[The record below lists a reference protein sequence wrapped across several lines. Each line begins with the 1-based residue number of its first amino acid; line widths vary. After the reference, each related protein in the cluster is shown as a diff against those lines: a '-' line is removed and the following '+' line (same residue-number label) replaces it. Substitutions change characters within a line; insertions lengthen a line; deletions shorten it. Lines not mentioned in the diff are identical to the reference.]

1 LKKRPNLVL
10 KDKISADKLLQK
22 LLPLFS
28 EDVTL
33 INSLIGFSKRNGVV
47 YYFNGQMPLFSHDE
61 DDIDSFKM
69 YMAQLYV
76 QGNVSQSEINRVFKL
91 NPINMKRWTQK
102 FITGGPGSFY
112 RKERAYTPK
121 NSVLTEPVIQKVQ
134 SLLDEGYGLSK
145 IGKEL
150 NLKAD
155 TLRKAIGAGKL
166 YRRSRTSRTMKD
178 NNDEEKSK
186 KKQQSGV

>member
-1 LKKRPNLVL
+1 MFKEMRV
-10 KDKISADKLLQK
+10 KINK
-22 LLPLFS
+22 
-28 EDVTL
+28 
-33 INSLIGFSKRNGVV
+33 
-47 YYFNGQMPLFSHDE
+47 
-61 DDIDSFKM
+61 
-69 YMAQLYV
+69 
-76 QGNVSQSEINRVFKL
+76 VFKL

-134 SLLDEGYGLSK
+134 SLLNEGYGLSK

-166 YRRSRTSRTMKD
+166 YRRTSRTTKD

-186 KKQQSGV
+186 KKQKSGV